1 MPDVTESWI
10 PKTKLTFNLTYSYT
24 TALMIVFSSL
34 QIRRGVRV
42 LLDNAT
48 ATINP
53 GQKVGLVGKNGCGK
67 STLLSLL
74 KNEISADAGSFNYPS
89 NWSLAWVNQETP
101 ALSKPAI
108 DYVIDGDREFRQ
120 LESDLT
126 RANEAD
132 DGNAIA
138 TLHGKLDAIQAWTM
152 QSRAASLLN
161 GLGFTQ
167 DQLQRPVSDF
177 SGGWRMRLNLAQALI
192 CRSDLLLLDEPT
204 NHLDLDAVIWLERW
218 LKSYQGTL
226 ILISHDRDFLDPV
239 VDKILHI
246 EQQTIFEYTGNYSSF
261 EIQRATKLSQQ
272 QSMFENQQQKV
283 AHLQSFIDR
292 FKAKASKAKQAQ
304 SRIKMLERMEL
315 IAPAHVD
322 NPFTFSFRAPESLPN
337 PLLNMEKVSAGYG
350 ERTILDSIKLNLV
363 PGSRIGLLGRNG
375 AGKSTLIKLLAG
387 ELAPLKG
394 DIGLAKGIKLGYF
407 AQHQLEFLRADE
419 SPLQH
424 LVRLAPKVL
433 EQQLRDYLGG
443 FGFQGDKVTENT
455 ERFSGGEKARL
466 VLALIVWQRPN
477 LLLLDEPTN
486 HLDLDMRQALT
497 EALIDFEGALVVVS
511 HDRHLL
517 RSTTDDLY
525 LVHDGKVEAFDG
537 DLEDYQQWLS
547 DQQKQTSAAAEP
559 KQESGNSAQARKDQ
573 KRREAE
579 LRTQTQPLR
588 KQIEKLEKQMEK
600 LNAQLA
606 EAEAKLADA
615 TLYEQ
620 SRKTELTAALQQ
632 QAEAKSALEECEM
645 AWLDAQEQLEA
656 MLTA

>member
-1 MPDVTESWI
+1 
-10 PKTKLTFNLTYSYT
+10 
-24 TALMIVFSSL
+24 MIVFSSL

-74 KNEISADAGSFNYPS
+74 KNEIGADAGSVTYPG
-89 NWSLAWVNQETP
+89 NWQLAWVNQETP
-101 ALSKPAI
+101 ALAEPAL
-108 DYVIDGDREFRQ
+108 DYVIDGDREYRQ
-120 LESDLT
+120 LEAELNA
-126 RANEAD
+126 ANERN

-138 TLHGKLDAIQAWTM
+138 TVHGKLDAIDAWTIRA
-152 QSRAASLLN
+152 RAASLLH
-161 GLGFTQ
+161 GLGFSNE
-167 DQLQRPVSDF
+167 QLERPVSDF

-204 NHLDLDAVIWLERW
+204 NHLDLDAVIWLEKW

-239 VDKILHI
+239 VGKIIHI
-246 EQQTIFEYTGNYSSF
+246 EQQSLFEYTGNYTSF
-261 EIQRATKLSQQ
+261 ELQRATRLAQQ
-272 QSMFENQQQKV
+272 QSLYESQQQKV

-304 SRIKMLERMEL
+304 SRVKMLERMEL

-322 NPFTFSFRAPESLPN
+322 NPFHFSFRAPESLPN
-337 PLLNMEKVSAGYG
+337 PLLKMEKVSAGYG
-350 ERTILDSIKLNLV
+350 DRVILDSIKLNLV

-375 AGKSTLIKLLAG
+375 AGKSTLIKMLAG
-387 ELAPLKG
+387 ELAPLHG
-394 DIGLAKGIKLGYF
+394 EIGLAKGIKLGYF

-424 LVRLAPKVL
+424 LARMAPQVL

-443 FGFQGDKVTENT
+443 FGFQGDKVTEET
-455 ERFSGGEKARL
+455 KRFSGGEKARL

-497 EALIDFEGALVVVS
+497 EALIEFEGALVVVS

-525 LVHDGKVEAFDG
+525 LVHDAKVEPFDG
-537 DLEDYQQWLS
+537 DLEDYQQWLT
-547 DQQKQTSAAAEP
+547 DVQKQENQPADAAKEN
-559 KQESGNSAQARKDQ
+559 GNSAQARKDQ
-573 KRREAE
+573 KRRDAE

-588 KQIEKLEKQMEK
+588 KEIARLEKEMEK

-606 EAEAKLADA
+606 TAEEKLGDSG
-615 TLYEQ
+615 LYDQ
-620 SRKTELTAALQQ
+620 SRKAELTECLQQ
-632 QAEAKSALEECEM
+632 QASAKSGLEECEM
-645 AWLDAQEQLEA
+645 AWLEAQEQLEH
-656 MLTA
+656 MLSA

>member
-1 MPDVTESWI
+1 
-10 PKTKLTFNLTYSYT
+10 
-24 TALMIVFSSL
+24 MIVFSSL
-34 QIRRGVRV
+34 QIRRGTRV

-48 ATINP
+48 ATVNP

-74 KNEISADAGSFNYPS
+74 KGEMAADGGSYTFPS
-89 NWSLAWVNQETP
+89 NWALAWVNQETP
-101 ALSKPAI
+101 ALDVPALE
-108 DYVIDGDREFRQ
+108 YVIDGDREFRQ
-120 LESDLT
+120 LEAELQV
-126 RANEAD
+126 AND
-132 DGNAIA
+132 KNDGHAIA
-138 TLHGKLDAIQAWTM
+138 TLHGKLDALDAWTIR
-152 QSRAASLLN
+152 SRAASLLH
-161 GLGFTQ
+161 GLGFSNE
-167 DQLQRPVSDF
+167 QLLNPVRAF
-177 SGGWRMRLNLAQALI
+177 SGGWRMRLNLAQALV

-218 LKSYQGTL
+218 LKSYPGTL
-226 ILISHDRDFLDPV
+226 VLISHDRDFLDPI

-246 EQQTIFEYTGNYSSF
+246 EQETINEYTGNYSSF
-261 EIQRATKLSQQ
+261 ERQRSTKLAQQ
-272 QSMFENQQQKV
+272 QALYQNQQEKV
-283 AHLQSFIDR
+283 AHLQSYIDR
-292 FKAKASKAKQAQ
+292 FRAQATKAKQAQ

-322 NPFTFSFRAPESLPN
+322 NPFSFSFRQPESLPN
-337 PLLNMEKVSAGYG
+337 PLLRMEKVSAGYG
-350 ERTILDSIKLNLV
+350 DKVILNSIKLNLV

-375 AGKSTLIKLLAG
+375 AGKSTLIKMLAG
-387 ELAPLKG
+387 SLEPLG
-394 DIGLAKGIKLGYF
+394 GEIGLAKGIKLGYF

-424 LVRLAPKVL
+424 LSRIAPRVL

-443 FGFQGDKVTENT
+443 FGFQGDKVTEIT

-525 LVHDGKVEAFDG
+525 LVHDGQVEVFDG
-537 DLEDYQQWLS
+537 DLDDYQQWLV
-547 DQQKQTSAAAEP
+547 DLQRQENQQDAPDKENNA
-559 KQESGNSAQARKDQ
+559 NSAQARKDQ

-579 LRTQTQPLR
+579 FRSQTQPLR
-588 KQIEKLEKQMEK
+588 KQIAKLEQQMEK
-600 LNAQLA
+600 LSAELA
-606 EAEAKLADA
+606 AVEEKLADSA
-615 TLYEQ
+615 LYDI
-620 SRKTELTAALQQ
+620 SRKADLTLCLQQ
-632 QAEAKSALEECEM
+632 QSQAKSALEETEM
-645 AWLDAQEQLEA
+645 TWLDAQEQLEQFTNEFD
-656 MLTA
+656 L

>member
-1 MPDVTESWI
+1 
-10 PKTKLTFNLTYSYT
+10 
-24 TALMIVFSSL
+24 MIVFSSL
-34 QIRRGVRV
+34 QIRRGTRV

-74 KNEISADAGSFNYPS
+74 KNELSADAGSVSFPG

-101 ALSKPAI
+101 ALPVAAI
-108 DYVIDGDREFRQ
+108 DYVIDGDREYRQ
-120 LESDLT
+120 LEAELQ
-126 RANEAD
+126 RANEKN

-138 TLHGKLDAIQAWTM
+138 LLHGKLDAIQAWNI
-152 QSRAASLLN
+152 QARAASLLH
-161 GLGFTQ
+161 GLGFSQ
-167 DQLQRPVSDF
+167 QQLQRPVSDF

-218 LKSYQGTL
+218 LKSYNGTL

-246 EQQTIFEYTGNYSSF
+246 EQQSLFEYTGNYSSF
-261 EIQRATKLSQQ
+261 EQQRATKLSQQ
-272 QSMFENQQQKV
+272 QAQYEQQQRKV
-283 AHLQSFIDR
+283 SHLQSYIDR
-292 FKAKASKAKQAQ
+292 FRAKASKAKQAQ

-315 IAPAHVD
+315 ISPAHVD
-322 NPFTFSFRAPESLPN
+322 NPFSFSFRAPENLPN
-337 PLLNMEKVSAGYG
+337 PLLNMEKVTAGYG
-350 ERTILDSIKLNLV
+350 DRVILDSIKLNLV

-387 ELAPLKG
+387 ELAPQKG
-394 DIGLAKGIKLGYF
+394 EIGLAKGVQLGYF

-424 LVRLAPKVL
+424 LARLAPKL
-433 EQQLRDYLGG
+433 PEQQLRDYLGG
-443 FGFQGDKVTENT
+443 FGFQGDKVSEPTA
-455 ERFSGGEKARL
+455 RFSGGEKARL

-525 LVHDGKVEAFDG
+525 LVHDGKVEVFTG
-537 DLEDYQQWLS
+537 DLDDYQQWLS
-547 DQQKQTSAAAEP
+547 DLQKRQA
-559 KQESGNSAQARKDQ
+559 QESDPKPENGNSAQARKDQ

-579 LRTQTQPLR
+579 LRAQTQPLR
-588 KQIEKLEKQMEK
+588 KQIEKLEKEMEK
-600 LNAQLA
+600 FNSQLA
-606 EAEAKLADA
+606 EAEAKLADSA
-615 TLYEQ
+615 IYDPA
-620 SRKTELTAALQQ
+620 RKADLTAALQQ
-632 QAEAKSALEECEM
+632 QAAAKSALEEREM
-645 AWLDAQEQLEA
+645 AWLDAQEQLET
-656 MLTA
+656 MLAS